1 MIVTHVGDSR
11 GYLFRAGKLH
21 QLTRDHTVAQ
31 ALFDQGIIEKK
42 EDAAVRLQHSLTRV
56 LGGVGQQSEADVQR
70 ILLHDQDVLLLC
82 TDGLT
87 DMVDDAAITSVLNA
101 APPAAEAA
109 QALVNLALKNGGKDN
124 VTVIVARYGFFSRS

>member
-1 MIVTHVGDSR
+1 
-11 GYLFRAGKLH
+11 
-21 QLTRDHTVAQ
+21 
-31 ALFDQGIIEKK
+31 
-42 EDAAVRLQHSLTRV
+42 LQHSLTRV